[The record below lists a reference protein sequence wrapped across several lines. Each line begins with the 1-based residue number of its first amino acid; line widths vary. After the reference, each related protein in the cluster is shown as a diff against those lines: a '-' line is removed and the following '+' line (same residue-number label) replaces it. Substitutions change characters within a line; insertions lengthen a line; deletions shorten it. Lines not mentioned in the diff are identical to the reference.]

1 MGMQKMEEKCK
12 DCPRASTGCLRY
24 ISELSPDDLRDW
36 CLKRKAALALT
47 NQQIADAANL
57 SRRTVDR
64 FFTDAVRDY
73 RFSSIQPIIL
83 ALLQDFDC
91 RTTTTQT
98 AFDIERADLK
108 IQNLEQQLKTEKRDL
123 VFARKYVVVLSI
135 ALAIAVAVI
144 VAAIV
149 IDLLHADRGF
159 FWLVSR

>member
-1 MGMQKMEEKCK
+1 MKEKCK

-24 ISELSPDDLRDW
+24 ISELSPEDLRDW
-36 CLKRKAALALT
+36 CLKRKVALALT
-47 NQQIADAANL
+47 NQQIADAANI

-64 FFTDAVRDY
+64 FFAADLRDF
-73 RFSSIQPIIL
+73 RFSSVQPIML

-123 VFARKYVVVLSI
+123 AYARKYLLGVSI
-135 ALAIAVAVI
+135 ALAVALAVI
-144 VAAIV
+144 TAALIV
-149 IDLLHADRGF
+149 DLTHLDRGF
-159 FWLVSR
+159 FWLSQ

>member
-1 MGMQKMEEKCK
+1 MEEKCK

-47 NQQIADAANL
+47 NQQIADAANI

-64 FFTDAVRDY
+64 FFAANLRDF
-73 RFSSIQPIIL
+73 RFSSVQPIML

-123 VFARKYVVVLSI
+123 AYARKYLLGVSI
-135 ALAIAVAVI
+135 ALAVAIAVI
-144 VAAIV
+144 IAALV
-149 IDLLHADRGF
+149 IDALHSDRGF
-159 FWLVSR
+159 FWLAMQ

>member
-1 MGMQKMEEKCK
+1 MKEQCK

-24 ISELSPDDLRDW
+24 ISELSSEDLRDW

-47 NQQIADAANL
+47 NQNIADAANI

-64 FFTDAVRDY
+64 FFAADLRDF
-73 RFSSIQPIIL
+73 RFSSVQPIML

-123 VFARKYVVVLSI
+123 AYARKYVVVLSI

-144 VAAIV
+144 VAALV
-149 IDLLHADRGF
+149 IDLLHSDRGF
-159 FWLVSR
+159 FRLASR

>member
-1 MGMQKMEEKCK
+1 MKEKCK

-24 ISELSPDDLRDW
+24 ISELSPEDLRDW
-36 CLKRKAALALT
+36 CLKRKVALALT
-47 NQQIADAANL
+47 NQQIADAANI

-64 FFTDAVRDY
+64 FFAANLRDF
-73 RFSSIQPIIL
+73 RFSSVQPIML

-123 VFARKYVVVLSI
+123 VFARKYIVVLSI

-144 VAAIV
+144 VSALV
-149 IDLLHADRGF
+149 IDLMYADRGF
-159 FWLVSR
+159 FWLVR

>member
-1 MGMQKMEEKCK
+1 MKEQCK

-24 ISELSPDDLRDW
+24 ISELSPEDLRDW

-47 NQQIADAANL
+47 NQNIADAANI

-64 FFTDAVRDY
+64 FFAADLRDF
-73 RFSSIQPIIL
+73 RFSSVQPIML

-123 VFARKYVVVLSI
+123 AYARKYVVVLSI
-135 ALAIAVAVI
+135 ALAIAVAII
-144 VAAIV
+144 VAV
-149 IDLLHADRGF
+149 LVNNLMHADRGF
-159 FWLVSR
+159 FWLAQK